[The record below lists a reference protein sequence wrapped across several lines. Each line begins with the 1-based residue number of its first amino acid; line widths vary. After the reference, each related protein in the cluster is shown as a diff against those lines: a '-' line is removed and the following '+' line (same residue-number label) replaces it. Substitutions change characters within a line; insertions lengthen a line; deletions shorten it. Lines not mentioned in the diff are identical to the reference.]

1 MKLFFK
7 ILSVLSL
14 PAFLMSSFRSD
25 TESGFQTSFMTN
37 KGSAEFDTSSVFE
50 SVFTPVDISDTAE
63 ITSEN
68 GFPESFDLRDSG
80 QVQNV
85 KEQGEY
91 GTCWAQTAVD
101 SAESSLIKRVPDI
114 DLSEWH
120 LAYYAYSGG
129 EQIDLGKDSNTEEV
143 FRHGGST
150 LVASNMWLQWKGP
163 VTEKTGLEY
172 GSTNILTDTELQEKY
187 RDSADYHL
195 KNAYLF
201 DFKGDNPELRND
213 TLKDFLLKG
222 FAIDISYYNDSS
234 CYDSIHHSYMSGQD
248 KTATHS
254 VTIIGYDDNFPAE
267 NFSSKALPE
276 NNGAWLVKNSW
287 GNTWQDSG
295 FFWISYEEPSLCEF
309 SVFELED
316 SNNYTKNYHH
326 DTFISNQAM
335 RADSGNTSYMAN
347 VFQSEGNEWLQAVSC
362 DFIVP
367 DTDYQIDIYKNL
379 KSSSN
384 PKSGQKAYTTSGKN
398 TITGYQTIELDKNI
412 ELSKGEYFSI
422 VVTMTN
428 DDNPYVIPT
437 ESCISVIDSDTGD
450 VTDLSNHTKYE
461 QIMEYTHENESFISS
476 NGLLWNDVKDS
487 VYTYSEQQKESLY
500 NMLISSYGSGFVSQ
514 FEENFGDDDVI
525 IAQGNIPIKAFTNP
539 VNHVDFSIDSGF
551 VYSDETV
558 ELSCGNSENIY
569 YSVNGGEYTLYTEPI
584 KITEKCTIS
593 ATSDYETYS
602 EKEYT
607 PAYGTLNRLG
617 YTFNKNINAKY
628 ITPDGN
634 GNYTINADESQDSIL
649 LLPISLGTVE
659 INGTSAESYRLT
671 DEIPLDYGKNTLSIT
686 IDTENAEPN
695 TINLIVYRGDVQNIS
710 GDVNGDGVVD
720 SSDASEVLAEY
731 ALVSSGEPETFSDM
745 QKISADF
752 NNDGLINSSDASG
765 ILAYY
770 AEFSSGKII
779 D

>member
-7 ILSVLSL
+7 LLSVLSL
-14 PAFLMSSFRSD
+14 PAFLMSSFQNDNELR
-25 TESGFQTSFMTN
+25 FQTSFITN

-63 ITSEN
+63 SLSEN
-68 GFPESFDLRDSG
+68 SFPESFDLRDCG
-80 QVQNV
+80 YVQNV
-85 KEQGEY
+85 KAQGEY
-91 GTCWAQTAVD
+91 GTCWTQTAVD
-101 SAESSLIKRVPDI
+101 SAESGLIKRVPDI

-143 FRHGGST
+143 FKHGGSA

-163 VTEKTGLEY
+163 VTEKEGLEY
-172 GSTNILTDTELQEKY
+172 GSADILSDTDLQQKY

-201 DFKGDNPELRND
+201 DFSGDNPEIRND
-213 TLKDFLLKG
+213 TLKNFLLKG
-222 FAIDISYYNDSS
+222 FAVDISYYNDSG
-234 CYDSIHHSYMSGQD
+234 CYDSVHHSYMSGQD

-276 NNGAWLVKNSW
+276 NNGAWLAKNSW
-287 GNTWQDSG
+287 GNTWQDNG

-309 SVFELED
+309 AVFELED
-316 SNNYTKNYHH
+316 SNNYSKNYHH

-335 RADSGNTSYMAN
+335 KAGSGNTSYMAN
-347 VFQSEGNEWLQAVSC
+347 IFQSEGNEWLQAVSC

-367 DTDYQIDIYKNL
+367 DTDYKIDIYKNL

-384 PKSGQKAYTTSGKN
+384 PKSGQKAYSISGKN
-398 TITGYQTIELDKNI
+398 TITGYQTIELDQNI
-412 ELSKGEYFSI
+412 ELSESEYFSV

-428 DDNPYVIPT
+428 SNNPYVIPT

-450 VTDLSNHTKYE
+450 ITDLSNHTKYE
-461 QIMEYTHENESFISS
+461 QIMQYTDYNQSFFSS
-476 NGLLWNDVKDS
+476 NGFLWNDVKDS
-487 VYTYSEQQKESLY
+487 VYTYSEKEKENLY
-500 NMLISSYGSGFVSQ
+500 NMLVSAYDESFVSQ

-539 VNHVDFSIDSGF
+539 INYVDFSIDSGF
-551 VYSDETV
+551 VYSDESV
-558 ELSCGNSENIY
+558 ELSCGDSQNIY
-569 YSVNGGEYTLYTEPI
+569 YSVNGGEYKLYTEPF
-584 KITEKCTIS
+584 KITEKCTIT

-602 EKEYT
+602 EKNYT
-607 PAYGTLNRLG
+607 PAYSTLNRLG
-617 YTFNKNINAKY
+617 YTFNKNVNAKY
-628 ITPDGN
+628 INPDEN

-659 INGTSAESYRLT
+659 INGNSAENYSLT
-671 DEIPLDYGKNTLSIT
+671 DEIPLDYGKNTIPIT
-686 IDTENAEPN
+686 INTENAEPN
-695 TINLIVYRGDVQNIS
+695 TINLIVYRGDVQNIP
-710 GDVNGDGVVD
+710 GDVNGDGFVNA
-720 SSDASEVLAEY
+720 SDASDILAEY
-731 ALVSSGEPETFSDM
+731 ALISSGEPATFSDI

-752 NNDGLINSSDASG
+752 NNDGLINSSDASEV
-765 ILAYY
+765 LAYY
-770 AEFSSGKII
+770 AEISSGN
-779 D
+779 